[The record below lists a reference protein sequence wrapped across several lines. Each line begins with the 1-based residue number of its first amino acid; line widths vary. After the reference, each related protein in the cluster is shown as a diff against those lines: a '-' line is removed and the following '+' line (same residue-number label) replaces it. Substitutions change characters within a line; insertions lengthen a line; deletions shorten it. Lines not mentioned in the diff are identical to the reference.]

1 MPLHPLYDYVLVKQL
16 ESEHKTLSGIM
27 IPDIA
32 AEKPNQAEVMATG
45 KGKVLED
52 GNQHQLEV
60 KAGDKV
66 LFGKHA
72 GQIVKVDGKE
82 MLVMRE
88 KDILAVIEA

>member
-1 MPLHPLYDYVLVKQL
+1 
-16 ESEHKTLSGIM
+16 M
-27 IPDIA
+27 ISDTV
-32 AEKPNQAEVMATG
+32 AEKPNQGEVITTG
-45 KGKVLED
+45 KGKILED
-52 GNQHQLEV
+52 GNRHRLGV

-82 MLVMRE
+82 MLVMRG